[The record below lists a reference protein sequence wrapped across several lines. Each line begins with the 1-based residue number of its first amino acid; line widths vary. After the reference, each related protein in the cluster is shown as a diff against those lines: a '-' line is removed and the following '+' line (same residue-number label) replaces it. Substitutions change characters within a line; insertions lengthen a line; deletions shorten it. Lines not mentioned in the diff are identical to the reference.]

1 MYTSMFRSTTCA
13 SLVFFYSSSS
23 TSDFLISRTFD
34 PDNLRSINAALHFS
48 SKQSKQSGKLCPQT
62 IKSVPNG
69 ELQVINSR
77 DLSKHSDKILIC
89 QDMTTRPLNEFKRC
103 NFDFT
108 LPAAVS

>member
-1 MYTSMFRSTTCA
+1 MFRTTCVN
-13 SLVFFYSSSS
+13 SDFFYSFSHS
-23 TSDFLISRTFD
+23 TSDFLISRQFD

-48 SKQSKQSGKLCPQT
+48 SKQRKQSGKLCPQT

-89 QDMTTRPLNEFKRC
+89 QDMTTRSLNEFKRC

-108 LPAAVS
+108 LPSAVS